1 MEKFSRRNLIKTGFA
16 GGAALAVTQLAAPF
30 VGKAHAADS
39 LSVVEWGPPV
49 IDHSKAIATEWGKA
63 PVDWTLHAGGGA
75 TILPKIKA
83 AWPNPPYDL
92 VDNWSPVFLSMIR
105 EDWLETVT
113 VDDCPN
119 LADVPEKLIP
129 KDANGNWKAIPRG
142 SSGGFFTY
150 IPETCPIEIKSIE
163 DLLNPKLQGQILWPN
178 PSLFTNMQ
186 VVFLAMAR
194 GGDQFNM
201 DPGWEFLKELAK
213 SGNIGRVSATTADI
227 ITSLDTGETTVTFAD
242 QGLYSAIKGVKAF
255 PLTKTNNDLKTF
267 MYVSGWVILKSSK
280 NKKLAFD
287 LANYMI
293 SKDASERYGKEVGE
307 VPVNTQAVVAQSLD
321 HLRFSPEEVEKF
333 VVVPDFDHL
342 SKELDSW
349 NKRWEQEIV
358 PLL

>member
-1 MEKFSRRNLIKTGFA
+1 MSEFSRRNFIKTGVSA
-16 GGAALAVTQLAAPF
+16 GVALATTPFAAPF
-30 VGKAHAADS
+30 FGKARAANS

-49 IDHSKAIATEWGKA
+49 IDHSKAIGNEWGKA
-63 PVDWTLHAGGGA
+63 PINWTLHAGGGA
-75 TILPKIKA
+75 TILPKIKV

-113 VDDCPN
+113 LGDCPN
-119 LADVPEKLIP
+119 LADVPESLIP

-142 SSGGFFTY
+142 SSGGFFVST
-150 IPETCPIEIKSIE
+150 EKCPMQIKSIE
-163 DLLNPKLQGQILWPN
+163 DLLSPKLQGQILWPN

-201 DPGWEFLKELAK
+201 EPGWAFLKDLAK

-227 ITSLDTGETTVTFAD
+227 ITSLDSGETTVTFAD
-242 QGLYSAIKGVKAF
+242 QGLYSAIKGVKTS

-267 MYVSGWVILKSSK
+267 MYVSGWVVLKSSK

-307 VPVNTQAVVAQSLD
+307 VPVNTRAVVDQSLD
-321 HLRFSPEEVEKF
+321 HLRFSPKEVEEF

-342 SKELDSW
+342 SKELDGW

>member
-1 MEKFSRRNLIKTGFA
+1 MSKFTRRDLIKTGVA
-16 GGAALAVTQLAAPF
+16 GGAALALTQLETPF
-30 VGKAHAADS
+30 VGTARAADT

-49 IDHSKAIATEWGKA
+49 ISHSKAIAAEWGKA
-63 PVDWTLHAGGGA
+63 SIDWTLHAGGGA

-113 VDDCPN
+113 LKDCPN

-142 SSGGFFTY
+142 SSGGFFIST
-150 IPETCPIEIKSIE
+150 EKCPIEIKSIQ
-163 DLLNPKLQGQILWPN
+163 DLLKPELKGQILWPN

-194 GGDQFNM
+194 GGDQFNLE
-201 DPGWEFLKELAK
+201 PGWEFLKELAK

-255 PLTKTNNDLKTF
+255 PLTKTNKDLKTF
-267 MYVSGWVILKSSK
+267 MYVSGWVVLKSSK

-293 SKDASERYGKEVGE
+293 SKDASERYSKEVGE
-307 VPVNTQAVVAQSLD
+307 VPVNTRAETKSLD
-321 HLRFSPEEVEKF
+321 HLRFSPQEVEEF

-342 SKELDSW
+342 GKELDGW